1 MYSYRADAFFS
12 SLRKISENKEKTM
25 FLKSIYFFFDSVSA
39 QNLTQ
44 TRYNFFVAKK
54 TLVKIGAILIDTIS
68 PIGTISKI

>member
-12 SLRKISENKEKTM
+12 SLRKIAQNKEKTI
-25 FLKSIYFFFDSVSA
+25 FLKSIYSFFDSVSA

-54 TLVKIGAILIDTIS
+54 KSVKLGTILIDTIS

>member
-54 TLVKIGAILIDTIS
+54 NIS
-68 PIGTISKI
+68 

>member
-1 MYSYRADAFFS
+1 MLFS
-12 SLRKISENKEKTM
+12 QVLERLLRIRKKTM

>member
-1 MYSYRADAFFS
+1 MLFS
-12 SLRKISENKEKTM
+12 QVLERLLRIRKKTM
-25 FLKSIYFFFDSVSA
+25 FLKSMYFFFDSVSA

>member
-1 MYSYRADAFFS
+1 MLFS
-12 SLRKISENKEKTM
+12 QVLERLLRIRKKTM

-68 PIGTISKI
+68 PIGRISKI